1 MNPLCT
7 GFGQYD
13 THSSGKQN
21 TAALAGQPYTSVTE
35 ADILA
40 MVQDPQSIHKD
51 DAQWFIPSDYLAIK
65 GGGGDF
71 VPASSPLAQSTKEAR
86 RVMRLRGYGNAIVP
100 QAAALF
106 IRAFDDVLTP
116 QASRRRAADD
126 GRRPG

>member
-65 GGGGDF
+65 GGG
-71 VPASSPLAQSTKEAR
+71 VVISCQLPA
-86 RVMRLRGYGNAIVP
+86 RLRKAPKKPV
-100 QAAALF
+100 A
-106 IRAFDDVLTP
+106 
-116 QASRRRAADD
+116 
-126 GRRPG
+126 